1 MSPTDASPPVPPATA
16 WHRSLYWR
24 IALGFVGV
32 LAVVLL
38 SQAALFV
45 WLARSTGGIFPGTAN
60 GRLATLVAS
69 ELSDT
74 LEDTPALALDE
85 HITSEYGRVAQTFV
99 VALADGRVF
108 SNRRVGPPAVAR
120 ARAALDRLLQGRPA
134 QPGGRRGGPGA
145 PRGLFAPIIVNGTT
159 IGVVAVPA
167 GAAPLLN
174 VARELGPTMAA
185 SGLLLLFVGA
195 AGAALLIFRPVRQ
208 RLDVLRTAAER
219 LGAGDHTARAPEHG
233 SDEVAALAHTFNRM
247 AADLQARA
255 SALTAADNARRQLLA
270 DVSHELMTP
279 LTAMRGYVET
289 LAMAELRLDAPT
301 RERYLRIVD
310 EETRRLEHII
320 GDLLDL
326 ARLEGGGAAL
336 RLGPVSIDSLFSR
349 VETRHARELESRR
362 IRFSRTVHDGAEHTT
377 GDMDRLEQ
385 VLQNLAA
392 NALRHLPDGG
402 SLTLTAIPTASGL
415 RLTVRDSGP
424 GIAPE
429 HLPLI
434 FDRFYKVDASRA
446 SGGSG
451 LGLSIVKSIVD
462 AHGGQIRARNEDGA
476 VFEIDLP
483 SKNA

>member
-1 MSPTDASPPVPPATA
+1 MNPSDSSRTGTPRSA
-16 WHRSLYWR
+16 WHHSLYWR

-32 LAVVLL
+32 LAAVLL
-38 SQAALFV
+38 SQGLLFV
-45 WLARSTGGIFPGTAN
+45 WLARSTAGIFPGTAN

-74 LEDTPALALDE
+74 LEDTPAIALDQ
-85 HITSEYGRVAQTFV
+85 HIVAEYGRVAQTFV
-99 VALADGRVF
+99 VALSDGRIF

-120 ARAALDRLLQGRPA
+120 AQAALERLLQGRPA
-134 QPGGRRGGPGA
+134 QPGGRRGGPQG
-145 PRGLFAPIIVNGTT
+145 PRGLFAPIIVKGATV
-159 IGVVAVPA
+159 GVVAVPA

-174 VARELGPTMAA
+174 VARELGPTMAGSA
-185 SGLLLLFVGA
+185 LLLLIVGA

-208 RLDVLRTAAER
+208 RLDALRAAAER
-219 LGAGDHTARAPEHG
+219 LGAGDNSARAPDHG
-233 SDEVAALAHTFNRM
+233 ADEVAALARTFNRM
-247 AADLQARA
+247 AADLQVRA
-255 SALTAADNARRQLLA
+255 DALTASDKARRQLLA

-289 LAMAELRLDAPT
+289 LAMAELRLDAST

-310 EETRRLEHII
+310 DETRRLEHII

-326 ARLEGGGAAL
+326 ARLEGGGATL
-336 RLGPVSIDSLFSR
+336 RVGPVSIESLFHR

-362 IRFSRTVHDGAEHTT
+362 IHFSCTVAQGAEHTR
-377 GDMDRLEQ
+377 GDADRLEQ

-402 SLTLTAIPTASGL
+402 RLTLSATPTTTGI
-415 RLTVRDSGP
+415 RLTVRDNGP
-424 GIAPE
+424 GVAPE

-434 FDRFYKVDASRA
+434 FDRFYKADASRA
-446 SGGSG
+446 SRGSG

-483 SKNA
+483 ATNA